1 MNSLPHL
8 SRRELFQRA
17 LLASL
22 AAAIGGRVMPCAAA
36 GPRDDESLTSRVSDA
51 AIARRKQRVLRAIA
65 ADPGFNPKKPN
76 PRYQYAVAGSRLA
89 LDPADAAILD
99 YVQRV
104 AGYDDHFGYQGLAV
118 LYARFGQ
125 GWGPELLAAVRAS
138 VTDWNGFLGGGTE
151 NIVAMRRGSGLIFGE
166 SFPDEIFHHGLTG
179 RQLAA
184 ECKDYLSRFGRA
196 VFAGSMSEY
205 LSPIYLPVSSGP
217 FVNVAEHSRDDEAR
231 LMAEALRDWMFADLA
246 LNTFECSAV
255 APFQRDKGLLHD
267 TYQQSI
273 PAGITQW
280 VSWIYFGGGNIA
292 EGDGPFTEG
301 TQPYHPPAAFHAL
314 SAWAPHPI
322 IRHLAVKR
330 VALPYSV
337 RQARSAFLHVYPA
350 MVSPYGKKT
359 TLEAKPDKAGKKDKA
374 VKNDKFAAALAATE
388 TPNEDLRR
396 ELRSV
401 YFDEDYA
408 IGAGYFRTTPEDPG
422 TRTIVPFGVWWRSA
436 SRNNFL
442 LIAHPFWFAELP
454 GDEGEPPLGDDDWLG
469 VSPFCRSV
477 HHENAAILLYDL
489 PATDPYVDVP
499 VGGSEKIRVL
509 RSGKVIQSVYAYVPE
524 TVHEITESGGIFF
537 VREGDFYL
545 ALRPLSAGAQWTT
558 TTHAGYRRIE
568 APGPLTGFVVEVGST
583 REHGT
588 FAAFQAKISAAQLD
602 TSRLATDKAVSYTS
616 SRGHRLSVAHV
627 PGTWLP
633 AASVNG
639 TALDFDRWPIS
650 ASPYLTCA
658 DRVLEVNDGR
668 EGFQIGWRGP
678 HPIYTYYTLHGGQRT
693 DTRRRFLREGR
704 LVTES
709 L

>member
-1 MNSLPHL
+1 
-8 SRRELFQRA
+8 
-17 LLASL
+17 
-22 AAAIGGRVMPCAAA
+22 MPCAAA
-36 GPRDDESLTSRVSDA
+36 APRDDASLADRVSDA

-65 ADPGFNPKKPN
+65 ADPDFNPKKPN
-76 PRYQYAVAGSRLA
+76 PRYQYAVAGARLA
-89 LDPADAAILD
+89 LDPADAVVLD
-99 YVQRV
+99 YVQSV
-104 AGYDDHFGYQGLAV
+104 AGYDDHFGYHGLAV
-118 LYARFGQ
+118 LYARFGKA
-125 GWGPELLAAVRAS
+125 WGPELLAAVRAS
-138 VTDWNGFLGGGTE
+138 VTGWNGFLAGGTE
-151 NIVAMRRGSGLIFGE
+151 NIVAMRRGSGLLFGE

-184 ECKDYLSRFGRA
+184 ECKDFLGRYGRA
-196 VFAGSMSEY
+196 VFAGSMCEY

-255 APFQRDKGLLHD
+255 APFQRDKGLFKD

-280 VSWIYFGGGNIA
+280 VSWIYFGGGNIV
-292 EGDGPFTEG
+292 EGDGPFTDG
-301 TQPYHPPAAFHAL
+301 TQPYHPPTAFHAL
-314 SAWAPHPI
+314 SAWAPDPV

-330 VALPYSV
+330 VSLPYSV
-337 RQARSAFLHVYPA
+337 RQARSGFLHVYPA
-350 MVSPYGKKT
+350 MMSSYGKQIT
-359 TLEAKPDKAGKKDKA
+359 ADGKPGKAGKADKNA
-374 VKNDKFAAALAATE
+374 QLAAALAATE
-388 TPNEDLRR
+388 TPNEVLRR

-408 IGAGYFRTTPEDPG
+408 IGTGYFRTAPEDAL

-454 GDEGEPPLGDDDWLG
+454 GDEGEPPLGDEDWLG

-499 VGGSEKIRVL
+499 VGGSEKIRVQ
-509 RSGKVIQSVYAYVPE
+509 RSGKVLQSVYAYVPE
-524 TVHEITESGGIFF
+524 TVHETTESGGIFF

-545 ALRPLSAGAQWTT
+545 ALRPLSAGAKWVPTK
-558 TTHAGYRRIE
+558 HAGYRRIE
-568 APGPLTGFVVEVGST
+568 GPGPLTGFVVEVGSA

-588 FAAFQAKISAAQLD
+588 FAAFQTKISAAQLD

-627 PGTWLP
+627 PDTWLP
-633 AASVNG
+633 DATVNG
-639 TALDFDRWPIS
+639 TKLDFDRWPIS
-650 ASPYLTCA
+650 ESPYLTCQ

-668 EGFQIGWRGP
+668 AGLQIDWRGP
-678 HPIYTYYTLHGGQRT
+678 HPIYTHYEVKDGKRK
-693 DTRRRFLREGR
+693 DTQRRFLREGK
-704 LVTES
+704 LVTEP